1 MSVQPTHGA
10 RRTRR
15 IAWSLLTLAALIA
28 AWELVARYAGFDEL
42 LIASPG
48 DVLASLRDDHALLA
62 EATLVTAQEALLG
75 LAIAIAFGLASAI
88 ALHLTPALRDA
99 LYPLL
104 IGSQSVPVVVIAPLL
119 VLLFGYGIAPKVL
132 IVALACFFPVTVAT
146 VDGLR
151 AADPDLLRLMRSLG
165 ATRRRTLRLIELP
178 GAMPRFASGVRV
190 AVTWAFVSAVFAEYA
205 GTDAGLGY
213 LIARGTPT
221 FETGRVY
228 ASVLI
233 LVAGSLALW
242 ALTAALERRLLP
254 WAAQERQAGQPQP

>member
-1 MSVQPTHGA
+1 LA
-10 RRTRR
+10 
-15 IAWSLLTLAALIA
+15 LFTLIGLVAI
-28 AWELVARYAGFDEL
+28 WEIVARYAGFDEL

-48 DVLASLRDDHALLA
+48 DVLASLRDDRALLA
-62 EATLVTAQEALLG
+62 EATFVTAQEALLG
-75 LAIAIAFGLASAI
+75 LALAIAFGLTSAV

-104 IGSQSVPVVVIAPLL
+104 IGSQSIPIVVIAPLL
-119 VLLFGYGIAPKVL
+119 VLLLGFGLAPKVL

-165 ATRRRTLRLIELP
+165 APRLRTLRLIELP
-178 GAMPRFASGVRV
+178 GAMPRFAGGVRV

-228 ASVLI
+228 ACVLI

-242 ALTAALERRLLP
+242 ALTATLERRLLP
-254 WAAQERQAGQPQP
+254 WATHDQKPQAGA